1 MRTALYF
8 SMIALSLAAMIGAGM
23 VRARLQPRFGAW
35 NACLIAGTV
44 YLVAMIVAGVA
55 LPVVNEVPERFPA
68 DVLWQFRI
76 ASIGAQ
82 ILLWTTLGLG
92 FGVAAERVALS
103 TTYRYEMGSAGR
115 W

>member
-1 MRTALYF
+1 MTIRRKLTLWYAGLLF
-8 SMIALSLAAMIGAGM
+8 VSL
-23 VRARLQPRFGAW
+23 
-35 NACLIAGTV
+35 CLI
-44 YLVAMIVAGVA
+44 AGVA
-55 LPVVNEVPERFPA
+55 LPVTNEVPEQFPT

-82 ILLWTTLGLG
+82 LLLWTTLGLG
-92 FGVAAERVALS
+92 FRVAAERVALS